1 MDARHLP
8 PGVGALRDAGPALG
22 TTEAK
27 NIETREGRQN
37 AIAEANAIGKANA
50 HIGNRI
56 AQDAKDA
63 KAAMKAEKQEKV
75 ALEMQ
80 KIPKSRGVGWS
91 KKRGKWRVMFK
102 LDGKVIHGG
111 YFDDHREA
119 VAKEQQLRE
128 HGQ

>member
-37 AIAEANAIGKANA
+37 AIAEANAIG
-50 HIGNRI
+50 NRI

-80 KIPKSRGVGWS
+80 KIPKSWGVGWH
-91 KKRGKWRVMFK
+91 KKRGKWNVMCR
-102 LDGKVIHGG
+102 LDGKKIHGG
-111 YFDDHREA
+111 YFVEHREA
-119 VAKEQQLRE
+119 VAKVQELRSMANS
-128 HGQ
+128 Q